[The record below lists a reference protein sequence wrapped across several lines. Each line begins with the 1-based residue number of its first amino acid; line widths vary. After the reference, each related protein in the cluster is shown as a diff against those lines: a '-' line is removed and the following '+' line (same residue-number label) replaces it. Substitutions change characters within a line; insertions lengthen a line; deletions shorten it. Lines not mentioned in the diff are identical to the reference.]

1 MLEFDKCFNNNIV
14 EDLKEK
20 IKNMQLEGCVNSFIN
35 YVNNVDTNDKSF
47 ENIYRSRLLDNYQEV
62 ILNTKMQKYENMS
75 KEDILKVLRENIY
88 DESACI
94 NNDVENYDI
103 HEVFEFWP
111 IKDID
116 AFEHIKKYMI
126 DTLDELIK
134 ETNQTDKEEKIEK
147 LKQEYRSLKKQIDMQ
162 FDRLNQLNNIEKELV
177 NLNVNIEN
185 L

>member
-14 EDLKEK
+14 DELKRK
-20 IKNMQLEGCVNSFIN
+20 IENIKLEGCVNSFIN
-35 YVNNVDTNDKSF
+35 YVDNIDTNDKSF
-47 ENIYRSRLLDNYQEV
+47 ENIYRSRLLDNYQKV

-75 KEDILKVLRENIY
+75 KEDILEVLREKIY
-88 DESACI
+88 DETACI

-116 AFEHIKKYMI
+116 AFEHIKKYMT

-134 ETNQTDKEEKIEK
+134 ETNQTAEEEKTEK
-147 LKQEYRSLKKQIDMQ
+147 LKQEYKNLKKQIS
-162 FDRLNQLNNIEKELV
+162 RQLDQLSDIEKELE
-177 NLNVNIEN
+177 NLNINIAN